1 VSLIPGL
8 CAVASIVFL
17 VKEKGRKPE
26 VRNPWRSVQSL
37 PPDFL
42 KFLVPV
48 GLFGISNFAPTLL
61 ILRAQELLAPSL
73 GQAAAGAFA
82 AGLYTFSNVAY
93 ALVGYPVGVLADK
106 FSKRTILSIG
116 FASFGFL
123 CLGFVFVGD
132 NDRMLIALFA
142 LSGIYTAIVESS
154 QPALASMLI
163 PNDLHGTGFGV
174 MSSIDGLG
182 DFLSSVTMG
191 FLWSALS
198 PNAGFAVASTL
209 ALLSAVVL
217 RNAAFSIDV

>member
-1 VSLIPGL
+1 
-8 CAVASIVFL
+8 
-17 VKEKGRKPE
+17 
-26 VRNPWRSVQSL
+26 
-37 PPDFL
+37 
-42 KFLVPV
+42 
-48 GLFGISNFAPTLL
+48 
-61 ILRAQELLAPSL
+61 
-73 GQAAAGAFA
+73 
-82 AGLYTFSNVAY
+82 
-93 ALVGYPVGVLADK
+93 
-106 FSKRTILSIG
+106 
-116 FASFGFL
+116 
-123 CLGFVFVGD
+123 
-132 NDRMLIALFA
+132 MLIALFA